1 MLEINVKGQKRSG
14 LGKKASKDI
23 RKQGLIPCNI
33 YGIKKGENGLPQAES
48 FTAEFTE
55 LRKAVYTP
63 NVYVVNLNIDG
74 EEKKAV
80 IKELQFHPVSDALLH
95 VDFLEITEEKPVT
108 VGIPVKLT
116 GHAAGVRNGGR
127 LALSIRQIKVTA
139 PYTRIPQ
146 VIEVDVTALE
156 IGKSIKVGQLHF
168 EGLEFA
174 TPKEVIVCSVQMTRQ
189 ARAAA
194 ATEEE
199 EAAK

>member
-1 MLEINVKGQKRSG
+1 MLEINVSGQKRTDC
-14 LGKKASKDI
+14 GKKASKEA

-33 YGIKKGENGLPQAES
+33 YGIKKGENGLPEAES
-48 FTAEFTE
+48 FVASFSE
-55 LRKAVYTP
+55 LRKAIYTP

-74 EEKKAV
+74 VEKKAV

-95 VDFLEITEEKPVT
+95 VDFLEITEDKPVT
-108 VGIPVKLT
+108 VGIPVKLN
-116 GHAAGVRNGGR
+116 GLAAGVRSGGR

-139 PYTRIPQ
+139 PYTRIPE
-146 VIEVDVTALE
+146 ILEVDVTALE
-156 IGKSIKVGQLHF
+156 LGKSIKVGQLQF

-194 ATEEE
+194 VAE
-199 EAAK
+199 KGK

>member
-1 MLEINVKGQKRSG
+1 MLEINVTGQKRADI
-14 LGKKASKDI
+14 GKKASKEI

-33 YGIKKGENGLPQAES
+33 YGIEKGENGLPQAVS
-48 FTAEFTE
+48 FACPFTE

-63 NVYVVNLNIDG
+63 NVYVVNLTIDG
-74 EEKKAV
+74 VEKKAI

-95 VDFLEITEEKPVT
+95 VDFLEINETKPVT

-116 GHAAGVRNGGR
+116 GLAAGVRNGGR
-127 LALSIRQIKVTA
+127 LALSIRQVKVTA
-139 PYTRIPQ
+139 VYTKIPQ
-146 VIEVDVTALE
+146 ILEVDVTPLE
-156 IGKSIKVGQLHF
+156 IGKSIKVGQLQF

-194 ATEEE
+194 MA
-199 EAAK
+199 AAK

>member
-1 MLEINVKGQKRSG
+1 MLEINVSGQQRTD
-14 LGKKASKDI
+14 LGKKASKEA

-33 YGIKKGENGLPQAES
+33 YGIKKGENGLPVAES
-48 FTAEFTE
+48 FVCSFSE

-74 EEKKAV
+74 AEKKAV

-95 VDFLEITEEKPVT
+95 VDFLEVVEDKPVT

-116 GHAAGVRNGGR
+116 GLAAGVRNGGR
-127 LALSIRQIKVTA
+127 LALLMRQLKVTA

-146 VIEVDVTALE
+146 ELVIDVTALE
-156 IGKSIKVGQLHF
+156 IGKSIKVGQLDF

-174 TPKEVIVCSVQMTRQ
+174 TPAEVNVCSVQMTRQ

-194 ATEEE
+194 A
-199 EAAK
+199 AAKQQ